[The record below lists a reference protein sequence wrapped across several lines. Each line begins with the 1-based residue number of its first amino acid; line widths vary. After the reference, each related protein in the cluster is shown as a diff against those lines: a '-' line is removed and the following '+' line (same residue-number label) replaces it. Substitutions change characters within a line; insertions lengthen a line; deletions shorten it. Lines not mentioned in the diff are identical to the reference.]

1 MEIIE
6 ENYQDTSLPVE
17 IYLFQ
22 GLPKSDKMELIIQK
36 CVELGVDSI
45 VPVEMSRC
53 VVKLE
58 DKKKKIEEKV
68 SKMVA
73 TTFEKGKTLKADI
86 FGAFDIAN
94 KFHYKKTKAKFEN
107 MEEFLEKLK
116 LNVEVKVS
124 RLEH

>member
-1 MEIIE
+1 LDICIKISNSSIKEIQNDTLAQNITTE
-6 ENYQDTSLPVE
+6 EFEFL
-17 IYLFQ
+17 
-22 GLPKSDKMELIIQK
+22 
-36 CVELGVDSI
+36 
-45 VPVEMSRC
+45 
-53 VVKLE
+53 
-58 DKKKKIEEKV
+58 KKKIEEKV

-73 TTFEKGKTLKADI
+73 TTFEKSKTLKADI

-94 KFHYKKTKAKFEN
+94 KFHNKKTKANFET